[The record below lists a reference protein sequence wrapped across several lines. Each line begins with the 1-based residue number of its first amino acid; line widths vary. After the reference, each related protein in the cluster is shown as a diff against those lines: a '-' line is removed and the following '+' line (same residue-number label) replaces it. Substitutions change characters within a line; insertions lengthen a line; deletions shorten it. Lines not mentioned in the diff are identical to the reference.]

1 MRGDG
6 VVECLAS
13 NVRPAPSATIIGASA
28 PEPRTTASPTA
39 KLKINAISEF

>member
-13 NVRPAPSATIIGASA
+13 NVRLAPSATILGASA
-28 PEPRTTASPTA
+28 PEPLTTASPTA
-39 KLKINAISEF
+39 KVRINAIGI